1 MTTRDLDVARTGTAN
16 RLFWR
21 FWTAS
26 TISGTGDAVTA
37 VALPLVAVTVLQ
49 ATPLQASLVTA
60 ATYAA
65 WVIIGLPAG
74 VIVARLPLRGTQVA
88 MDLLRAAA
96 LATIPVAAW
105 KGHLTLAQL
114 VVVALVVSLATVV
127 FDVGNST
134 FLPSIVSKDQ
144 LTARNSLTSAT
155 HSTIQ
160 TAGPALGGLLVQL
173 VGAAASVV
181 FDVVSYLASGALLQ
195 GLPRP
200 AYAPKPAKGARMRT
214 LIREGWSFVVSHPVI
229 RPCVLD
235 ATAMNFVCGGLM
247 ALTPIFLIRTLDSTP
262 LAVGLLIAAEG
273 VGSLIGAA
281 LTPRIVA
288 RVGSARALVLG
299 STSFAAF
306 ALLLPL
312 ATSGW
317 GQLVFALGNAGL
329 SAGIVVGSI
338 VTRTHRQT
346 VTPPELLSR
355 VMATVRFVSWGV
367 IPVGALLAGVA
378 ANVLGIRAALGLV
391 CLAAAV
397 SPAIILSS
405 PVRGMREL
413 ADNLDHG

>member
-1 MTTRDLDVARTGTAN
+1 MTTRDLDVARAGTAN

-65 WVIIGLPAG
+65 WVVIGLPAG
-74 VIVARLPLRGTQVA
+74 VIVARLPVRGTQVA

-105 KGHLTLAQL
+105 QGHLTLAQL

-155 HSTIQ
+155 YSTIQ

-214 LIREGWSFVVSHPVI
+214 LIREGWSFVASHPVI

-247 ALTPIFLIRTLDSTP
+247 ALTPIFLIRTLGSTP

-312 ATSGW
+312 ATGGW

-367 IPVGALLAGVA
+367 IPLGALLAGVA
-378 ANVLGIRAALGLV
+378 ANLLGIRAALGLV

>member
-1 MTTRDLDVARTGTAN
+1 MTTKGLDVARASTAN
-16 RLFWR
+16 RLFWH

-105 KGHLTLAQL
+105 KGHLT
-114 VVVALVVSLATVV
+114 VA
-127 FDVGNST
+127 
-134 FLPSIVSKDQ
+134 
-144 LTARNSLTSAT
+144 
-155 HSTIQ
+155 
-160 TAGPALGGLLVQL
+160 QL
-173 VGAAASVV
+173 VGAATSVV

-200 AYAPKPAKGARMRT
+200 AYAPKPDKGARMRT

-247 ALTPIFLIRTLDSTP
+247 ALTPIFLVRTLGSTP

-273 VGSLIGAA
+273 VGSLMGAA

-288 RVGSARALVLG
+288 CVGSARALVLG

-317 GQLVFALGNAGL
+317 GKLVFALGNAGL
-329 SAGIVVGSI
+329 AAGIVVGSI

-367 IPVGALLAGVA
+367 IPVGALLAGIA

-391 CLAAAV
+391 CLAAAA

-405 PVRGMREL
+405 PVRGMRDL
-413 ADNLDHG
+413 ANNLDHG